1 MKYIFTLLSFIF
13 ISQIVFCQQYDE
25 LKILYA
31 DEDYKKLVA
40 KSLKYTENEK
50 TKKEVVPYI
59 WAAKGLYA
67 ISESGETD
75 VKYKNAYKD
84 AIKYLSKGLK
94 YDLKLND
101 GSTFEEF
108 SEFTEEFKMSLFFRI
123 TNELESEAYKKAYS
137 WAMKYPKIT
146 KNTVGAKYI
155 AGACKYLVSDP
166 GTSRTL
172 WNEGDALL
180 KEVNEIDSWGEADR
194 NMLMMGVYYSARAL
208 KSKRQ
213 TEKAKAFMNKI
224 AQWFE
229 GNEDFKELYDE
240 IVN

>member
-1 MKYIFTLLSFIF
+1 MKYILTILGLLF
-13 ISQIVFCQQYDE
+13 ISKAAICQQYDE

-31 DEDYKKLVA
+31 DEDYKKLVSKA
-40 KSLKYTENEK
+40 LKYTENDK
-50 TKKEVVPYI
+50 TKKEVAPYI

-75 VKYKNAYKD
+75 EKYKKAYKD
-84 AIKYLSKGLK
+84 AINYLSKGLK
-94 YDLKLND
+94 YDLKLNG

-108 SEFTEEFKMSLFFRI
+108 SEFIEEFKMSLFFRI
-123 TNELESEAYKKAYS
+123 SNEIESEEYKKAYS
-137 WAMKYPKIT
+137 WAIKYTKIT

-155 AGACKYLVSDP
+155 AGACKYTLSDP

-172 WNEGDALL
+172 WNEGDAML
-180 KEVNEIDSWGEADR
+180 KVVTEIESWDEADK
-194 NMLMMGVYYSARAL
+194 NMLMMGVYYSARSL
-208 KSKRQ
+208 KAKRQ
-213 TEKAKAFMNKI
+213 AEKARAFMNKV